1 VTRPPRH
8 GGGLSPDGPV
18 GHLVLVGLPGA
29 GKSTVGPLVA
39 AALGRPFLD
48 FDVELATRGGQPV
61 ASLFR
66 THGERGFRDM
76 EISLT
81 HELALAPPMVLAPGG
96 GWITNPGVVARLRP
110 PGVLVY
116 LQLPPDTALAR
127 VRTDAMVR
135 PLLHGSNPAARLAT
149 LWEQRHPL
157 YGTADLVL
165 DVENLSP
172 QEVAESVVA
181 LARDHALGV
190 G

>member
-1 VTRPPRH
+1 VTGPPRH
-8 GGGLSPDGPV
+8 GGGLPAEGPV

-61 ASLFR
+61 ATLFR
-66 THGERGFRDM
+66 THGERGFRNL

-81 HELALAPPMVLAPGG
+81 HALAHAPPMVLAPGG

-116 LQLPPDTALAR
+116 LHLRPDAALAR
-127 VRTDAMVR
+127 VRTDPVVR
-135 PLLHGSNPAARLAT
+135 PLLQGSDPAARLAT

-157 YGTADLVL
+157 YATADLVL

-172 QEVAESVVA
+172 QEVADSVVA
-181 LARDHALGV
+181 LARHHALGV

>member
-1 VTRPPRH
+1 MTGSPRRV
-8 GGGLSPDGPV
+8 GPS

-48 FDVELATRGGQPV
+48 FDRELAVRGGQAV
-61 ASLFR
+61 ADLFVSG
-66 THGERGFRDM
+66 GEREFRNM
-76 EISLT
+76 EIALT
-81 HELALAPPMVLAPGG
+81 HEVAHAPPMVLAPGG

-116 LQLPPDTALAR
+116 LQLRPDTALAR
-127 VRTDAMVR
+127 LRTDAVVR
-135 PLLHGSNPAARLAT
+135 PLLQGTDPAARLAA

-157 YGTADLVL
+157 YGTADLLL

>member
-1 VTRPPRH
+1 VTRPLHRV
-8 GGGLSPDGPV
+8 GPS

-48 FDVELATRGGQPV
+48 FDRELAVRGGQAV
-61 ASLFR
+61 ADLFAAG
-66 THGERGFRDM
+66 GERRFRNM
-76 EISLT
+76 EIALT
-81 HELALAPPMVLAPGG
+81 HELAHAPPMVLAPGG

-116 LQLPPDTALAR
+116 LQLRPDTALAR
-127 VRTDAMVR
+127 LRTDAVVR
-135 PLLHGSNPAARLAT
+135 PLLQGTDPAARLTA
-149 LWEQRHPL
+149 LWEQRHPQ
-157 YGTADLVL
+157 YGTADLLL

>member
-1 VTRPPRH
+1 MTRPLRRV
-8 GGGLSPDGPV
+8 GPA

-48 FDVELATRGGQPV
+48 FDRELAVRGGQAV
-61 ASLFR
+61 ADLFAAG
-66 THGERGFRDM
+66 GERRFRNM
-76 EISLT
+76 EIALT
-81 HELALAPPMVLAPGG
+81 HELAHAPPMVLAPGG

-116 LQLPPDTALAR
+116 LQLRPDTALAR
-127 VRTDAMVR
+127 LRTDAVVR
-135 PLLHGSNPAARLAT
+135 PLLQGTDPAARLTA
-149 LWEQRHPL
+149 LWEQRHPQ
-157 YGTADLVL
+157 YGTADLLL

>member
-1 VTRPPRH
+1 MTGPPRH
-8 GGGLSPDGPV
+8 GGGLPAEGPV

-61 ASLFR
+61 ATLFR
-66 THGERGFRDM
+66 THGERGFRNL

-81 HELALAPPMVLAPGG
+81 HALAHAPPMVLAPGG

-116 LQLPPDTALAR
+116 LQLRPDTALAR
-127 VRTDAMVR
+127 LRTDGVVR
-135 PLLHGSNPAARLAT
+135 PLLQGTDPAARLAA

-157 YGTADLVL
+157 YGTADLLL

-172 QEVAESVVA
+172 QEVADSVVA
-181 LARDHALGV
+181 LARHHALGV

>member
-1 VTRPPRH
+1 MTRPLRRV
-8 GGGLSPDGPV
+8 GPA

-48 FDVELATRGGQPV
+48 FDRELAVRGGQAV
-61 ASLFR
+61 ADLFAAG
-66 THGERGFRDM
+66 GERRFRNM
-76 EISLT
+76 EIALT
-81 HELALAPPMVLAPGG
+81 HELAHAPPMVLAPGG

-116 LQLPPDTALAR
+116 LQLRPDTALAR
-127 VRTDAMVR
+127 LRTDAVVR
-135 PLLHGSNPAARLAT
+135 PLLQGTDPAARLTA
-149 LWEQRHPL
+149 LWEQRHPQ
-157 YGTADLVL
+157 YGTADLL
-165 DVENLSP
+165 RDVENLSP

>member
-1 VTRPPRH
+1 MTRPPRP
-8 GGGLSPDGPV
+8 GGARRRDGPA

-39 AALGRPFLD
+39 AALGRRFLD
-48 FDVELATRGGQPV
+48 FDRELAARGGHAVADLFATRG
-61 ASLFR
+61 
-66 THGERGFRDM
+66 ERAFRDM

-81 HELALAPPMVLAPGG
+81 HEVAPAPPMVLAPGG

-116 LQLPPDTALAR
+116 LQVSPDTALAR
-127 VRTDAMVR
+127 VRTDAVVR
-135 PLLHGSNPAARLAT
+135 PLLQGSDPAARLAA

-157 YGTADLVL
+157 YGTADLIL

-181 LARDHALGV
+181 LARDHALGI

>member
-1 VTRPPRH
+1 MTRPLRRV
-8 GGGLSPDGPV
+8 GPA

-48 FDVELATRGGQPV
+48 FDRELAVRGGQAV
-61 ASLFR
+61 ADLFAAG
-66 THGERGFRDM
+66 GERRFRNM
-76 EISLT
+76 EIALT
-81 HELALAPPMVLAPGG
+81 HELAHAPPMVLAPGG

-116 LQLPPDTALAR
+116 LQLRPDTALAR
-127 VRTDAMVR
+127 LRTDAVVR
-135 PLLHGSNPAARLAT
+135 PLLQGTDPAARLTA

-157 YGTADLVL
+157 YGTADLLL

>member
-1 VTRPPRH
+1 V
-8 GGGLSPDGPV
+8 GPA

-48 FDVELATRGGQPV
+48 FDRELAVRGGQAV
-61 ASLFR
+61 ADLFAAG
-66 THGERGFRDM
+66 GERRFRNM
-76 EISLT
+76 EIALT
-81 HELALAPPMVLAPGG
+81 HELAHAPPMVLAPGG

-116 LQLPPDTALAR
+116 LQLRPDTALAR
-127 VRTDAMVR
+127 LRTDAVVR
-135 PLLHGSNPAARLAT
+135 PLLQGTDPAARLTA
-149 LWEQRHPL
+149 LWEQRHPQ
-157 YGTADLVL
+157 YGTADLLL